1 MNQPNR
7 VHARVRHYLHG
18 DPVEG
23 NPESFYCQRCD
34 LFVERGHFA
43 TCELDN
49 VVIRGLRWRETHEW
63 RYVTARRRWLRTFEP
78 GDTRRIVDDPGNVF
92 RTGTASEQALPV
104 LEQTDPG
111 DFVPEDGE

>member
-1 MNQPNR
+1 MNQPNP
-7 VHARVRHYLHG
+7 VPTRVRHYLHG

-23 NPESFYCQRCD
+23 NPERFYRQRCD

-49 VVIRGLRWRETHEW
+49 VVIRGLRYKETHEW

-78 GDTRRIVDDPGNVF
+78 GDKRRIVDDPGNVF
-92 RTGTASEQALPV
+92 RTGTASEQALPS
-104 LEQTDPG
+104 LEQTNPG
-111 DFVPEDGE
+111 NFVPESAD